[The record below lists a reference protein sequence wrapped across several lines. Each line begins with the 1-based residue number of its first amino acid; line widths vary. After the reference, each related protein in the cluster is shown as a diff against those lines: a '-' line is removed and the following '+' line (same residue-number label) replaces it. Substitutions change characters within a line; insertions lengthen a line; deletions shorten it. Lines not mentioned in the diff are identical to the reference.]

1 MDFTKSRKRKKK
13 KKREAKPPAFL
24 RRWTILSVVVL
35 LSSALL
41 LNAAG
46 KKKQPEAEAIIAGT
60 VFQSSGH
67 LLRGAK
73 VEVVAQD
80 NPKLKSSAVTDAQ
93 GDFAIRVPAGQR
105 TYAITASAKG
115 FEPAQKTVEV
125 YESEKVRANLL
136 LNPAPKK

>member
-1 MDFTKSRKRKKK
+1 M
-13 KKREAKPPAFL
+13 AA
-24 RRWTILSVVVL
+24 VVL
-35 LSSALL
+35 LGGVMLL
-41 LNAAG
+41 VAAD
-46 KKKQPEAEAIIAGT
+46 KKKQAEPEAIIAGT

-73 VEVVAQD
+73 VEVVAED
-80 NPKLKSSAVTDAQ
+80 NPKVKGSALSDAQ

-125 YESEKVRANLL
+125 YESEKVRTNLML
-136 LNPAPKK
+136 SPEPKK

>member
-1 MDFTKSRKRKKK
+1 M
-13 KKREAKPPAFL
+13 
-24 RRWTILSVVVL
+24 L

-46 KKKQPEAEAIIAGT
+46 KKKQPEAVAIIAGT

-67 LLRGAK
+67 LLRGAT
-73 VEVVAQD
+73 VEVVAED
-80 NPKLKSSAVTDAQ
+80 NPKLKSKAVTDAQ

-105 TYAITASAKG
+105 TFAIKASAKG

-125 YESEKVRANLL
+125 FENEKVRANLIL
-136 LNPAPKK
+136 SPEPKK